1 MSDEIS
7 RLSDQLARDP
17 ASLTFLALGEAL
29 RKRGQLD
36 LALRVAT
43 RGLERHP
50 HNPEAHDLLARI
62 WVDRHEF
69 GRAFDEWD
77 MVISLSPTHVGAH
90 KGMGY
95 VCFKQG
101 RLHDA
106 ERYLTVAATHDG
118 DDPTIA
124 TALTMVRRML
134 AGTLG
139 ANGAHAATVSA
150 SEEARRLFADILG
163 DGEQTALL
171 LDGSG
176 LVTAGAY
183 LSPDGADVAQ
193 EVGATLCGVQ
203 EEAQRTTKHLELG
216 HWSCVVFE
224 TEVATVAMAPGA
236 RDSLVLVAAART
248 IPLGLVRRT
257 LERCVERARGWLETP
272 A

>member
-7 RLSDQLARDP
+7 RLSDELARDP

-29 RKRGQLD
+29 RKRGELD

-124 TALTMVRRML
+124 TALTISEHTVGRHL
-134 AGTLG
+134 QNIFLKLG
-139 ANGAHAATVSA
+139 LSSRAAATA
-150 SEEARRLFADILG
+150 YAYEHD
-163 DGEQTALL
+163 
-171 LDGSG
+171 
-176 LVTAGAY
+176 LV
-183 LSPDGADVAQ
+183 
-193 EVGATLCGVQ
+193 
-203 EEAQRTTKHLELG
+203 
-216 HWSCVVFE
+216 
-224 TEVATVAMAPGA
+224 
-236 RDSLVLVAAART
+236 
-248 IPLGLVRRT
+248 
-257 LERCVERARGWLETP
+257 
-272 A
+272 